1 MTLLTVDEI
10 SQMVK
15 LSRNYTRDK
24 LVKRGDFPRPS
35 LSLSQKTRR
44 WDYNAVVQW
53 IEKHGDNFF
62 R

>member
-44 WDYNAVVQW
+44 WDASAVVSW
-53 IEKHGDNFF
+53 LEKNQGNLS